1 LMYYSRVD
9 RGTCRA
15 GLGSGKNNGEGF
27 AAAGGDN
34 QNDFGPQA
42 NVFSLSGEN
51 LLDVHGDFLMFL
63 RVRSGAE
70 DKGFLRLG
78 GMSEPAG
85 QGDRA
90 EDRDG
95 ALAAQVE
102 GSGPLHVT
110 NDVDHAGVAL
120 GDGDYVVGLD
130 FDVGR
135 WVFAVE
141 DLLHVELGARIAAG
155 GVGARA
161 RQGDGAVFRQADDG
175 NGGTR
180 GLTRTAS
187 HGKNFVE
194 GFAAAELDDARS
206 CDGAENGDGLA
217 AEFSHGDRDLRLLH
231 VGFKA
236 GVQLGFELLDGKT
249 GGLDPSDQ
257 RQGDVAVGSDE
268 DGLVTDIEAIERADQ
283 DLVVGA
289 EHVAGGGGRGGCQG
303 LLGRQIGGGG
313 LGHGGRA
320 ALPGRDRGKQPQMD
334 TDKQR

>member
-1 LMYYSRVD
+1 MYYSRVD

-15 GLGSGKNNGEGF
+15 GQGSGKNNGEGF

-34 QNDFGPQA
+34 QNVFGPQA
-42 NVFSLSGEN
+42 NVFSLSGED

-194 GFAAAELDDARS
+194 GFAAADAEAKKASYLER
-206 CDGAENGDGLA
+206 
-217 AEFSHGDRDLRLLH
+217 DRARNNAVVLSQETEIPPCVHDVL
-231 VGFKA
+231 
-236 GVQLGFELLDGKT
+236 
-249 GGLDPSDQ
+249 GGLFFVRTLNLEPGQSTQ
-257 RQGDVAVGSDE
+257 
-268 DGLVTDIEAIERADQ
+268 I
-283 DLVVGA
+283 
-289 EHVAGGGGRGGCQG
+289 
-303 LLGRQIGGGG
+303 QIG
-313 LGHGGRA
+313 RA
-320 ALPGRDRGKQPQMD
+320 
-334 TDKQR
+334 